1 MGVDDIAHIPQ
12 HHGGPLLDA
21 LRGSQVQFS
30 TFFHDSLCLPGAGG
44 VLDFVASDIGKADWG
59 ADMDAVDNAES
70 DLRSVTEMMSTDH
83 QETGYDTMVVE
94 TDATMDDDPW
104 TSLVMLMT
112 ATELD
117 LLRSLLHGKGTSMDV
132 RTVESI
138 NAKAVDTVGDTVI
151 DDGSV
156 VDDYREDLGRV
167 LEG

>member
-1 MGVDDIAHIPQ
+1 
-12 HHGGPLLDA
+12 
-21 LRGSQVQFS
+21 
-30 TFFHDSLCLPGAGG
+30 
-44 VLDFVASDIGKADWG
+44 
-59 ADMDAVDNAES
+59 
-70 DLRSVTEMMSTDH
+70 
-83 QETGYDTMVVE
+83 
-94 TDATMDDDPW
+94 MDDDPW
-104 TSLVMLMT
+104 TSLVMSMT